1 MPLYSFHC
9 VKCKHTQDELLFE
22 AMGVSERVQYAD
34 KSFTCEECGSSNWSS
49 RINVPQLDS
58 SSNTFR
64 ESVNGYYSK
73 ALGRHISSRKEEQKI
88 MESRG
93 FVCEADLPKHTWEEA
108 EEKAM
113 RSHIAQEEY
122 VTTYQNKLAAGK
134 TKEEAVAETF
144 TAQDAL
150 SGKLDA
156 TFGVPN
162 E

>member
-9 VKCKHTQDELLFE
+9 IKCKNTQDELLSV

-34 KSFTCEECGSSNWSS
+34 SAFSCEECGSSNWSS

-108 EEKAM
+108 EEK
-113 RSHIAQEEY
+113 S
-122 VTTYQNKLAAGK
+122 
-134 TKEEAVAETF
+134 
-144 TAQDAL
+144 DAL
-150 SGKLDA
+150 PYCTRRICNHLPKQIGRRKNQRGSCSRNLHRSRCSQWQ
-156 TFGVPN
+156 T
-162 E
+162 